1 MLLSQQVLRLM
12 LLCLVQDKDT
22 KMATCEET
30 LKQTE
35 DRLKQI
41 EEINNRVGQALVRI
55 ELHCAVMNDRIEK
68 LQKEGKDVSLVREL
82 ITQVMTEI
90 GA

>member
-1 MLLSQQVLRLM
+1 M
-12 LLCLVQDKDT
+12 
-22 KMATCEET
+22 TCEET

-55 ELHCAVMNDRIEK
+55 QLHCAVMNDK
-68 LQKEGKDVSLVREL
+68 LAGYEKEGKDVSLVRQL
-82 ITQVMTEI
+82 IEQVMREI
-90 GA
+90 GP

>member
-1 MLLSQQVLRLM
+1 
-12 LLCLVQDKDT
+12 
-22 KMATCEET
+22 MATCEET
-30 LKQTE
+30 LKQVE
-35 DRLKQI
+35 DRMRET

-55 ELHCAVMNDRIEK
+55 QLHCAVMNDRIEK

>member
-1 MLLSQQVLRLM
+1 M
-12 LLCLVQDKDT
+12 LLCLVQDKDI

>member
-1 MLLSQQVLRLM
+1 MS
-12 LLCLVQDKDT
+12 D
-22 KMATCEET
+22 CE
-30 LKQTE
+30 Q
-35 DRLKQI
+35 RLKQV

-55 ELHCAVMNDRIEK
+55 QLHCAVMNDKIEK
-68 LQKEGKDVSLVREL
+68 LPKDDPSVPLVREL